1 MPSLRPIPS
10 ARPILTVRRLLPLG
24 YGKLRIKRYHM
35 PPHLTP
41 DHSRNL
47 RKGGSALTATSNDL
61 RTEFY
66 EIYRDKA
73 EEHDREFVQK
83 YNEDLNN
90 TLIFVGFSPLF
101 AGGCADRARRLAC
114 FPQWLPPLSPRSSP
128 SSNKTRTKRPLLSSA
143 SSSTRLT
150 TPRLAIMSLHSHR
163 NGSVPHERLSKSR
176 QYSMQ
181 ASSLRSSPP
190 SWQCWASSG

>member
-1 MPSLRPIPS
+1 MPIPS
-10 ARPILTVRRLLPLG
+10 ARAILTVRRLLPLG
-24 YGKLRIKRYHM
+24 FGKLRITRYHM
-35 PPHLTP
+35 PPYLTP

-47 RKGGSALTATSNDL
+47 RKGGSTLTATSNDL
-61 RTEFY
+61 RTKFY

-128 SSNKTRTKRPLLSSA
+128 SSNKTRTKRQLLSSA
-143 SSSTRLT
+143 SLSTRLT
-150 TPRLAIMSLHSHR
+150 TPLLAIMSLHFHR
-163 NGSVPHERLSKSR
+163 TGSVPRERLSESW
-176 QYSMQ
+176 QYSTQ
-181 ASSLRSSPP
+181 ASSPRSSPP
-190 SWQCWASSG
+190 SWQC